1 MPGSETHG
9 LSLSA
14 NARIT
19 LGLLVAIALPTLT
32 GFYWLG
38 QLSEIVKGQGALIM
52 RLDART
58 DGLEQAFRRQEE
70 RDRRQDEEM
79 AKFRLEITRE
89 LGQQTA
95 LLGRQ
100 EEVMKAIRELLAK
113 AAPAANGG
121 GR

>member
-1 MPGSETHG
+1 LRCRRSP
-9 LSLSA
+9 
-14 NARIT
+14 
-19 LGLLVAIALPTLT
+19 LPTLT

-38 QLSEIVKGQGALIM
+38 QLSEIVKGQGMLIA

-58 DGLEQAFRRQEE
+58 DGLEQAFQ
-70 RDRRQDEEM
+70 QDEEM

-113 AAPAANGG
+113 SALGATPGANGPGG